1 MPVFSRKKGKIHQTV
16 SVAIVVVYLIIT
28 CATELFHKECC
39 LLDAVNAG
47 ATNVLSC
54 NGPCPACM
62 FSAGFNSTEAD
73 YGSVLVGV
81 EHRVI
86 FQSLQ
91 HFTIVNHHEW
101 ACSIFL
107 RAPPSILTS

>member
-1 MPVFSRKKGKIHQTV
+1 MPVFSKKKGKIHQTV
-16 SVAIVVVYLIIT
+16 SVVIVVVYLIIT

-47 ATNVLSC
+47 ATNVLFC
-54 NGPCPACM
+54 NKPCPACM

-73 YGSVLVGV
+73 YGLVLVGV
-81 EHRVI
+81 ENRVI
-86 FQSLQ
+86 FQPLQ
-91 HFTIVNHHEW
+91 YFTILNHQEW